1 MKKSV
6 MLHLKNSEPLI
17 GEIEELPDP
26 THQFMIIHNPRKIDG
41 TELPY
46 LSENVAMTLF
56 PWHRIELV
64 QLLPP
69 TDIESVIGF
78 VRE

>member
-1 MKKSV
+1 MNKSV
-6 MLHLKNSEPLI
+6 MLHLKNDEPLI

-26 THQFMIIHNPRKIDG
+26 THQFMIIHSPRRHDG
-41 TELPY
+41 TAPPY
-46 LSENVAMTLF
+46 LSENVTMILL

-64 QLLPP
+64 QLLPL
-69 TDIESVIGF
+69 TDVENVIGF